1 MIERQNSLPMTCGAS
16 CKVVALVV
24 VLLVSGQVAAQ
35 ETIREKSGPAPEQTT
50 VPTADSDAASQGSS
64 TAPEAQA

>member
-35 ETIREKSGPAPEQTT
+35 ETIREKGPAPEQTT